1 MQVDLL
7 LEARPGRKAL
17 EVPCN
22 STCPVSDGLHVLFDG
37 LLTDQTFGVLPRSFC
52 FPAVGE
58 EVGAG
63 PLCVRMPDAD
73 GRLWLRHDVK

>member
-7 LEARPGRKAL
+7 LEAGPRSKAL

-22 STCPVSDGLHVLFDG
+22 STCPVSDGLRVLFDG
-37 LLTDQTFGVLPRSFC
+37 LMTDQAFGVFSWSFG

-58 EVGAG
+58 EVGAV
-63 PLCVRMPDAD
+63 PLGVRMPDAD
-73 GRLWLRHDVK
+73 RRL